1 MKEDKIWQ
9 DYLSKNLDKFLNGL
23 TENDFIVG
31 EKLNSSDIEIDKS
44 IPKNTY
50 ISLRKYINQEAIKS
64 LQNRFRAHKHRQKTG
79 IKNIQLKE
87 TYLTMLEKFKISV
100 GAETL
105 EEALDFLLSPDYRDY
120 EHDVNQ
126 AKAQLAEDSFNGT
139 EVMID
144 SFAKRLKNH
153 DRERL
158 SLIIELAFN
167 EGWGSA
173 KQSKKRTGN
182 PRKEALSQSDLY
194 NSVVNLIARGNNGD
208 YSIPQE
214 KR

>member
-9 DYLSKNLDKFLNGL
+9 DYLFKNLDKFLNGL
-23 TENDFIVG
+23 TENDFIDG

-50 ISLRKYINQEAIKS
+50 ISLRKYINQDAIKS

-87 TYLTMLEKFKISV
+87 NYLIMLEKFKNLV

-105 EEALDFLLSPDYRDY
+105 EETIDFLLSPDYRDY

-126 AKAQLAEDSFNGT
+126 AKAQLAENSFSGT
-139 EVMID
+139 EVMTEN
-144 SFAKRLKNH
+144 FAKRLKNY

-158 SLIIELAFN
+158 SLIIEMAFN
-167 EGWGSA
+167 EGWRSA

-194 NSVVNLIARGNNGD
+194 NDVVKLITKGNDGD
-208 YSIPQE
+208 Y
-214 KR
+214 

>member
-23 TENDFIVG
+23 TENDFIGG
-31 EKLNSSDIEIDKS
+31 EKLNSSDIEIDKT

-87 TYLTMLEKFKISV
+87 TYLTMLEKFKFSV

-126 AKAQLAEDSFNGT
+126 AKAQLAEDSFSGT
-139 EVMID
+139 EVMTE
-144 SFAKRLKNH
+144 SFVKRLKH
-153 DRERL
+153 YDRERL
-158 SLIIELAFN
+158 SLIIEMAFN
-167 EGWGSA
+167 EGWRSA

-182 PRKEALSQSDLY
+182 PRKESLEQYDLY
-194 NSVVNLIARGNNGD
+194 NDVVKLISKGSDGD
-208 YSIPQE
+208 
-214 KR
+214 

>member
-1 MKEDKIWQ
+1 MKEDKVWQ
-9 DYLSKNLDKFLNGL
+9 DYLSKHFEKFINGL
-23 TENDFIVG
+23 TKNDFIDG
-31 EKLNSSDIEIDKS
+31 KKLNYSDIEIDKS

-50 ISLRKYINQEAIKS
+50 ISLRKYINQDAIKS

-87 TYLTMLEKFKISV
+87 NYLIMLEKFKNLV

-105 EEALDFLLSPDYRDY
+105 EETIDFLLSPDYRDY

-126 AKAQLAEDSFNGT
+126 AKAQLAEDSFSST
-139 EVMID
+139 EVMTEN
-144 SFAKRLKNH
+144 FAKRLKNY

-158 SLIIELAFN
+158 SLIIEMAFN
-167 EGWGSA
+167 EGWQSA

-182 PRKEALSQSDLY
+182 PRKEALSQTDLY
-194 NSVVNLIARGNNGD
+194 NDVVKLITKGNDGD
-208 YSIPQE
+208 Y
-214 KR
+214 

>member
-1 MKEDKIWQ
+1 VKEDKIWQ
-9 DYLSKNLDKFLNGL
+9 DYLFKNLDKFLNGL
-23 TENDFIVG
+23 TENDFIDG
-31 EKLNSSDIEIDKS
+31 EKLNSSDFEIDKS

-50 ISLRKYINQEAIKS
+50 ISLRKYINQDAIKS

-87 TYLTMLEKFKISV
+87 NYLIMLEKFKNLV

-105 EEALDFLLSPDYRDY
+105 EETIDFLLSPDYRDY

-126 AKAQLAEDSFNGT
+126 AKAQLAEDSFSGT
-139 EVMID
+139 EVMTEN
-144 SFAKRLKNH
+144 FAKRLKNY

-158 SLIIELAFN
+158 SLIIEMAFN
-167 EGWGSA
+167 EGWRSA

-194 NSVVNLIARGNNGD
+194 NDVVKLITKGNDGD
-208 YSIPQE
+208 Y
-214 KR
+214 

>member
-23 TENDFIVG
+23 TENDFIDG
-31 EKLNSSDIEIDKS
+31 EKLNSSDIEIDKT

-50 ISLRKYINQEAIKS
+50 ISLRKYINQEAIKI

-126 AKAQLAEDSFNGT
+126 AKAQLAEDSFSGT
-139 EVMID
+139 EVMTE
-144 SFAKRLKNH
+144 SFAKRLKNY

-158 SLIIELAFN
+158 SLIIEMAFN
-167 EGWGSA
+167 EGWRSA
-173 KQSKKRTGN
+173 KESKKRTGN
-182 PRKEALSQSDLY
+182 PRKEALGQSDLY
-194 NSVVNLIARGNNGD
+194 NSVRSLI
-208 YSIPQE
+208 
-214 KR
+214 K